1 MKTID
6 TRDLYLRQQ
15 ELQALKDA
23 FEEAEAAL
31 KEATDDDREELEV
44 TFEAAES
51 EYGSDEEKELK
62 ELDELE
68 SEISEFRHGVQMI
81 PEDDFEDYAR
91 ELADDI
97 GAVPKDAS
105 WPCTCIDWEQA
116 ADELKGDYTEVEYQG
131 DTYLVRA

>member
-31 KEATDDDREELEV
+31 KEATDDDRV

-68 SEISEFRHGVQMI
+68 SEISDFRHGEQMI
-81 PEDDFEDYAR
+81 AEDDFEDYAR
-91 ELADDI
+91 HLAREAGD
-97 GAVPKDAS
+97 VPQKLD
-105 WPCTCIDWEQA
+105 WPFNCIDWEQA
-116 ADELKGDYTEVEYQG
+116 ARELEADYTSVEYQG